1 MWRVVLS
8 QCRPVIFGEVL
19 FDCFPDGREVL
30 GGAPFNVAWNL
41 QAFDRQ
47 PIFISRVGDDPQAR
61 QIREAMVSW
70 SMDTKYLQVDPAR
83 PTGRVEISLVNGEPR
98 FDILP
103 NQAYDHISSVIPR
116 IKEKPAFLYHGSL
129 ALRNAVNRATLLE
142 LKRKYPCPVF
152 LDVNLR
158 APWWNREAVLAMIND
173 AGWLKMNVDE
183 CHALFPND
191 QDLDS
196 FGPVLLERFDL
207 EAVFI
212 TMGSKGAIA
221 FTRDAAPLTVEPP
234 AQIKVVDTVGAGD
247 AFSSVLLLGILQ
259 DWPLRFTLDR
269 AQEFASEVVGQR
281 GATLQDHDFYQ
292 TIVDRWTQQ

>member
-1 MWRVVLS
+1 M
-8 QCRPVIFGEVL
+8 IFGEVL

-41 QAFDRQ
+41 QAFERQ

-61 QIREAMVSW
+61 RIREAMVSW
-70 SMDTKYLQVDPAR
+70 SMDTKYLQVDTAR

-103 NQAYDHISSVIPR
+103 NQAYDHISPVIPP

-129 ALRNAVNRATLLE
+129 ALRNAVNRATLIE

-234 AQIKVVDTVGAGD
+234 AQIEVVDTVGAGD

-259 DWPLRFTLDR
+259 DWPLRLTLDR
-269 AQEFASEVVGQR
+269 AREFASEVVGQR

-292 TIVDRWTQQ
+292 TIVARWTQQ

>member
-1 MWRVVLS
+1 MS
-8 QCRPVIFGEVL
+8 HGRPMIFGEVL

-30 GGAPFNVAWNL
+30 GGAPFNVSWNL
-41 QAFDRQ
+41 QAFGQ
-47 PIFISRVGDDPQAR
+47 HPLFISKVGDDPQGR

-70 SMDTKYLQVDPAR
+70 SMDTDYLQFDMAR

-98 FDILP
+98 FGILP
-103 NQAYDHISSVIPR
+103 DQAYDHISSIIPR

-129 ALRNAVNRATLLE
+129 ALRNDVNRTTLIE
-142 LKRKYPCPVF
+142 LKRNYPCPVF

-158 APWWNREAVLAMIND
+158 APWWNREAVLSMIND

-183 CHALFPND
+183 CHALFPDD
-191 QDLDS
+191 QDLNS
-196 FGPVLLERFDL
+196 CGPVLLERFDL

-221 FTRDAAPLTVEPP
+221 FTRDAAPRTVEPS
-234 AQIKVVDTVGAGD
+234 ALIEVVDTVGAGD
-247 AFSSVLLLGILQ
+247 AFSSVLLLGIMQ
-259 DWPLRFTLDR
+259 DWPIQLSLDR

-281 GATLQDHDFYQ
+281 GATIQDQDFYQ
-292 TIVDRWTQQ
+292 TIFDRWVQQ

>member
-1 MWRVVLS
+1 M
-8 QCRPVIFGEVL
+8 IFGEVL

-41 QAFDRQ
+41 QAFGQ
-47 PIFISRVGDDPQAR
+47 HPLFISKVGDDPQAR

-70 SMDTKYLQVDPAR
+70 SMDTDYLQFDMAW

-98 FDILP
+98 FGILP
-103 NQAYDHISSVIPR
+103 DQAYDHISSIIPR

-129 ALRNAVNRATLLE
+129 ALRNDVNRTTLIE

-158 APWWNREAVLAMIND
+158 VPWWNREAVLSMIND
-173 AGWLKMNVDE
+173 ASWLKMNVDE
-183 CHALFPND
+183 CRALFPDD
-191 QDLDS
+191 QDLNS
-196 FGPVLLERFDL
+196 CGPVLLERFDL

-221 FTRDAAPLTVEPP
+221 FTRDAAPRTVEPS
-234 AQIKVVDTVGAGD
+234 ALIEVVDTVGAGD
-247 AFSSVLLLGILQ
+247 AFSSVLLLGIMQ
-259 DWPLRFTLDR
+259 DWPIQLSLDR

-281 GATLQDHDFYQ
+281 GATIKDQDFYQ
-292 TIVDRWTQQ
+292 TIFDRWIQQ